1 MSRNEQKSRQIVAK
15 GKRPY
20 FLNDP
25 ASDKL
30 LAMITALVGEFSVL
44 KDRIDTHE
52 CLASEGKVA
61 TRENIENFII
71 TDEIELRRDLMR
83 QEILDRVFRIIKNQD
98 LGSWED
104 KGEIYD
110 GIIKKFSKE

>member
-1 MSRNEQKSRQIVAK
+1 MRRNVFVSEQEIAKVSDFLREQKVT
-15 GKRPY
+15 
-20 FLNDP
+20 D
-25 ASDKL
+25 D
-30 LAMITALVGEFSVL
+30 
-44 KDRIDTHE
+44 
-52 CLASEGKVA
+52 
-61 TRENIENFII
+61 IES
-71 TDEIELRRDLMR
+71 RRDLMR